1 MQGIEGWNWKKRRV
15 SLSPALLEVGHFT
28 RRISVVHG
36 FDFDFEIYVQ
46 MHVSLLGVA
55 VLGAVGCGGELRRAL
70 VVGVS
75 KKDNHSPPTNIII
88 THTQ

>member
-1 MQGIEGWNWKKRRV
+1 MRRIEGWNWKKRRV
-15 SLSPALLEVGHFT
+15 SLSPALLEVGHFI
-28 RRISVVHG
+28 RRISVVHV
-36 FDFDFEIYVQ
+36 FDFEIYVQ